1 MNRIFK
7 ALLFDPEAFRDFKH
21 SSEAIAFSIIVIFM
35 AGILSGIGTYF
46 TPAIEEQILH
56 ILVVIPITTSI
67 GFFSWILWA
76 GLSFLIGKF
85 ILRGTASFRDLLR
98 NLGFAYIPSLLSFL
112 LVFQFGVVIIMIIL
126 VWMAGI
132 GVISTLSA
140 QKFGIVKAL
149 ITTIMVWS
157 FFFVALA
164 NILTSLRLIP

>member
-7 ALLFDPEAFRDFKH
+7 ALLFDPEAFRDFEH
-21 SSEAIAFSIIVIFM
+21 SGEATAFGVIVIFM

-67 GFFSWILWA
+67 GFVSWILWA

-85 ILRGTASFRDLLR
+85 ILGGTASFRDLFR
-98 NLGFAYIPSLLSFL
+98 NLGFAYIPSILSFL
-112 LVFQFGVVIIMIIL
+112 LVFQFGLVIMMIIL

-140 QKFGIVKAL
+140 HKFGMMKAL
-149 ITTIMVWS
+149 ITTIIVWTL
-157 FFFVALA
+157 FFVALA
-164 NILTSLRLIP
+164 NTLTSLRLIP

>member
-1 MNRIFK
+1 
-7 ALLFDPEAFRDFKH
+7 
-21 SSEAIAFSIIVIFM
+21 
-35 AGILSGIGTYF
+35 
-46 TPAIEEQILH
+46 
-56 ILVVIPITTSI
+56 
-67 GFFSWILWA
+67 
-76 GLSFLIGKF
+76 
-85 ILRGTASFRDLLR
+85 
-98 NLGFAYIPSLLSFL
+98 
-112 LVFQFGVVIIMIIL
+112 MIIL